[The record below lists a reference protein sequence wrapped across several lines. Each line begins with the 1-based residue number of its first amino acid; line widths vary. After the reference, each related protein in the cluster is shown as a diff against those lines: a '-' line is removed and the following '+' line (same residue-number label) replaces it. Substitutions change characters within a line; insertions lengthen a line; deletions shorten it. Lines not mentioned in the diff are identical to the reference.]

1 MLHDL
6 NGSRKN
12 KNAQMLVFLRLHVTT
27 VTLSGYSD
35 Y

>member
-1 MLHDL
+1 MLHDFIFHF
-6 NGSRKN
+6 
-12 KNAQMLVFLRLHVTT
+12 NAQMLVFLPLHVTT